1 MQAFWSAC
9 EPLFTEPVRM
19 QTIFMQ
25 CGEPS
30 RPGLL
35 DARVAWAPSLLAH
48 ADADAQSLGSQGGLY
63 HAATSATQG
72 FLDEVKYRSMMARY
86 GL

>member
-1 MQAFWSAC
+1 
-9 EPLFTEPVRM
+9 M

-25 CGEPS
+25 CGEPP

-35 DARVAWAPSLLAH
+35 DALGARAPSLL
-48 ADADAQSLGSQGGLY
+48 AQSLGSQGALY

-72 FLDEVKYRSMMARY
+72 FLDEVEYRSMMARY

>member
-1 MQAFWSAC
+1 MPAVISC
-9 EPLFTEPVRM
+9 ELSGTHVRPVHEPVRM
-19 QTIFMQ
+19 QTLFVQ
-25 CGEPS
+25 CGEPT

-35 DARVAWAPSLLAH
+35 EALGAQAPPVVV
-48 ADADAQSLGSQGGLY
+48 QSLGSPGGLY

-72 FLDEVKYRSMMARY
+72 FLDEVEYRSMMARY